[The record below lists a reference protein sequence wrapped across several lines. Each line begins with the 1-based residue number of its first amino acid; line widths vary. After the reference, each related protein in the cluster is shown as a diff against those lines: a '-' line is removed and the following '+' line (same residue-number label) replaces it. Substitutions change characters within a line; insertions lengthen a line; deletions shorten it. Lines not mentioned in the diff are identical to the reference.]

1 MTEKQNKALDLL
13 TEIIV
18 DEANR
23 IKAVN
28 ESDEAEYDDPT
39 IQARLI
45 KAQDYAGVFDGMSN
59 SLLMDIITES
69 LRLNGITFRDKRCR
83 KYLDDVIREDIKN
96 FM

>member
-18 DEANR
+18 DEADR

-28 ESDEAEYDDPT
+28 ERDETEYGDSV
-39 IQARLI
+39 IQAKLI
-45 KAQDYAGVFDGMSN
+45 KAQDYAGVFDGMSD
-59 SLLMDIITES
+59 SVLMDIITES
-69 LRLNGITFRDKRCR
+69 LRLNGIAFRDKRCR
-83 KYLDDVIREDIKN
+83 EHLDDVIREDIKN

>member
-18 DEANR
+18 DEADR

-28 ESDEAEYDDPT
+28 ERDETGYYDDSA
-39 IQARLI
+39 IQTKLT

-59 SLLMDIITES
+59 SVLMDIITD
-69 LRLNGITFRDKRCR
+69 L
-83 KYLDDVIREDIKN
+83 
-96 FM
+96 

>member
-1 MTEKQNKALDLL
+1 M
-13 TEIIV
+13 
-18 DEANR
+18 
-23 IKAVN
+23 
-28 ESDEAEYDDPT
+28 
-39 IQARLI
+39 I
-45 KAQDYAGVFDGMSN
+45 KAQDYAGVFDGISN

>member
-1 MTEKQNKALDLL
+1 MDLL

-18 DEANR
+18 DEADR

-28 ESDEAEYDDPT
+28 ESDEAEYDDSV
-39 IQARLI
+39 IQAKLI
-45 KAQDYAGVFDGMSN
+45 KAQDYAGVFDGISN

-83 KYLDDVIREDIKN
+83 KYLDDVIREDIKS

>member
-1 MTEKQNKALDLL
+1 MTEEQNKALDLL

-18 DEANR
+18 DEADR

-28 ESDEAEYDDPT
+28 ESDEAEYDDSV
-39 IQARLI
+39 IQAKLI
-45 KAQDYAGVFDGMSN
+45 KAQDYAGVFDGISN